1 MLIRFGYVAIALNIL
16 DGSPNKTI
24 TYSNLI
30 KIAEPKDRLER
41 LRKLTEINLERL
53 LRVLKY
59 NKHNAIHV
67 FRITSKLI
75 PLATHP
81 VAKDWDYLKEF
92 QKNFIELGAFISK
105 NNMRISFHPDHFTLL
120 NSPNDDIVNS
130 SITTLQYHTDI
141 LNAMSLDSR
150 SKLVLH
156 VGGVYNDKISA
167 IKRFVANYERLS
179 SDIQSRIILENDDKN
194 FTAKETL
201 DLCNIL
207 NIPMVIDIHHHACC
221 NNGESLSALWSKIM
235 DTWQKNTPKIHFS
248 SPKDVKNF
256 RAHADFID
264 SQEFYSFI
272 NQIKHDN
279 LDFDVMLE
287 AKQKD
292 RALHQLMKD
301 LQEKYSIKAIDA
313 TTIEI

>member
-30 KIAEPKDRLER
+30 KIAEPKDRLGR
-41 LRKLTEINLERL
+41 LRKLTAINLERL

-81 VAKDWDYLKEF
+81 VVEDWDYLKEF
-92 QKNFIELGAFISK
+92 QKNFTELGAFIQK

-120 NSPNDDIVNS
+120 NSPNDDIVNT
-130 SITTLQYHTDI
+130 SITTLQYHTNI
-141 LNAMSLDSR
+141 LNAMNLDSR

-167 IKRFVANYERLS
+167 IKRFAANYERLP

-201 DLCNIL
+201 DLCNSL
-207 NIPMVIDIHHHACC
+207 NIPMVIDIHHHTCC
-221 NNGESLSALWSKIM
+221 NNGESLSALWPKIM

-272 NQIKHDN
+272 NQIKHYN

-292 RALHQLMKD
+292 QALHQLMKD